1 VRTDPS
7 LSVFHEAPTAR
18 EEFTREEIKR
28 CRLLLRRLRFLE
40 AKVRENGGL
49 AGSSGASGW
58 AEMEA
63 DALEWILR
71 DNGYLAE
78 PVGQH
83 L

>member
-1 VRTDPS
+1 VRTDPN
-7 LSVFHEAPTAR
+7 LSEFHEAPTAQD
-18 EEFTREEIKR
+18 EFTRDEIKR

-78 PVGQH
+78 PSSQRV
-83 L
+83 